1 MRPSF
6 ALLLAALARC
16 LLPAGGCVTCSPLIE
31 QALKSLKEDYLPGHL
46 DVQHHQNVMERVEKA
61 INDFKDLPLDANSFM
76 GAVDEATLNKA
87 SWSLLK
93 DLNRITDSDVKGE
106 LFVKELFW
114 MLHLQKETFANFA
127 AQFQKEAYCPNKCGT
142 MYQTLIWCSNCEK
155 QIHACRKSS
164 NCGEREVVVHQM
176 EDMILDCE
184 LSWHK
189 ASEGLTSYKFY
200 RVWANNTEDLVTTG
214 SASTLTKPMVDAKD
228 AGRYRCELGSVNSSP
243 ATIMYFNVTVLPKRG
258 EEEESSPN
266 AVTQGKDDR
275 LLSNNV
281 TQGKEE
287 TPPPNTSPSDWYDIP
302 AFNTPLPVEKTLKV
316 RLAGLLL
323 WASLVLLVSLLFIIL
338 CQEKVI
344 NFIKSLFRFG
354 KRPAEHPRVPKEKG
368 KD

>member
-93 DLNRITDSDVKGE
+93 DLNRITDSDVK
-106 LFVKELFW
+106 
-114 MLHLQKETFANFA
+114 
-127 AQFQKEAYCPNKCGT
+127 AYCPNKCGT